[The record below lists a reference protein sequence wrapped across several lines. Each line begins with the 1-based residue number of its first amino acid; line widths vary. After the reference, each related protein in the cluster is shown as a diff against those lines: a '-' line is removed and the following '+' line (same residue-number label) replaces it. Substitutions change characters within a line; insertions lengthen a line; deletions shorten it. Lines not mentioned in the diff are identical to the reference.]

1 MDDVDN
7 NTFTLRGDVRIDVGQ
22 PTENFI
28 TASAVAVIES
38 SLLVFV
44 GYNDISGVSY
54 LSGVSYGTILAI
66 PVNAITL
73 YSSVCHK
80 EHHH

>member
-7 NTFTLRGDVRIDVGQ
+7 TTLTLRGDVRIDVGQ

-28 TASAVAVIES
+28 TASTAAVVES

-54 LSGVSYGTILAI
+54 LSGVSHDTIQL
-66 PVNAITL
+66 PYQLNAINNSIL
-73 YSSVCHK
+73 FSLP
-80 EHHH
+80 

>member
-7 NTFTLRGDVRIDVGQ
+7 STFRLTGDVRINVGQ
-22 PTENFI
+22 PTANFI
-28 TASAVAVIES
+28 TASAAAAVES

-54 LSGVSYGTILAI
+54 LSGVSHSTILL
-66 PVNAITL
+66 L
-73 YSSVCHK
+73 YQLMP
-80 EHHH
+80 